1 MSAKWF
7 EEYRGLS
14 QQTRFIS
21 QLSAFLIAL
30 FALLS
35 CITILNATYHNPS
48 VWKNLG
54 NRILIAVISH
64 SFIVVIF
71 ATRFVL
77 LFFNSRKTFLLSQIA
92 WVVCIIT
99 IFGYFTA
106 TRFFFYGSY
115 FSPEYNNPMNSTSIS
130 FDESTDSKLF
140 LYASNSLV
148 NLLSVYFFI
157 SPVRR
162 FITFWRAGFESK

>member
-92 WVVCIIT
+92 WV
-99 IFGYFTA
+99 
-106 TRFFFYGSY
+106 SL
-115 FSPEYNNPMNSTSIS
+115 YNNDFWIFYSNKIL
-130 FDESTDSKLF
+130 FLWKLF
-140 LYASNSLV
+140 FA
-148 NLLSVYFFI
+148 
-157 SPVRR
+157 
-162 FITFWRAGFESK
+162 